1 MIIHDVIMHDVI
13 MHDGFSIDITQ
24 RIQSKMET
32 CPVICHEII
41 AEDTDGQEALFFFA
55 RVLAKSGYTVCVP
68 VSTRTVMQSEPHLV
82 AHLMVA

>member
-41 AEDTDGQEALFFFA
+41 AEDTDGQEALLF
-55 RVLAKSGYTVCVP
+55 
-68 VSTRTVMQSEPHLV
+68 
-82 AHLMVA
+82 